1 MALTPRLTRLDTNI
15 DLMSIRITQDP
26 TALNKP
32 HRNLPTTF
40 GFISVQEIEELGHCG
55 GLLIVSQIGRP
66 LEFHCSTP
74 VANNRAQRILYG
86 DTYDS
91 FLFCEQIGLSL
102 IDKAK
107 AKPQIFIANC
117 GELLDLNDLLQA
129 PVVVLGS
136 EKNQNYFEQ
145 PRPGSGKQS
154 GSFDFEDQ
162 TIWCNGNDPHD
173 IRSYRET
180 VSSFTRTLTLDE
192 PFERIEKAID
202 EAQAVAR

>member
-1 MALTPRLTRLDTNI
+1 LTPQNSNI
-15 DLMSIRITQDP
+15 VFDVEPAHSGP

-40 GFISVQEIEELGHCG
+40 GFISVQEIEGLGHCG

-66 LEFHCSTP
+66 LEFHCSAP
-74 VANNRAQRILYG
+74 IANNRAQRILYG

-91 FLFCEQIGLSL
+91 FLLCEQIGLSL

-117 GELLDLNDLLQA
+117 GELLDLNDLLPT
-129 PVVVLGS
+129 PVVVL
-136 EKNQNYFEQ
+136 ENDTNKDFFQ
-145 PRPGSGKQS
+145 PRLTSSDIQPAKRH
-154 GSFDFEDQ
+154 GSFDFSGQ
-162 TIWCNGNDPHD
+162 TIWCNSNDPHD
-173 IRSYRET
+173 IRSYQEVVNT
-180 VSSFTRTLTLDE
+180 FTQTLTLDE

-202 EAQAVAR
+202 EAQAVAPGK